1 MDERSNVMINR
12 IKNGHINGRE
22 SGRAIKG
29 RVSTRI
35 NRSSEL
41 LAQKLKAEG
50 ITNSQVLHAIAN
62 SPRHIFIPEILAHK
76 AYDNTA
82 LPIGQGQTISQP
94 YIVAKMSEL
103 LLKGKQENNV
113 VGNRPKNILEIG
125 TGSGY
130 QTSILAQ
137 LTDKVFSVE
146 RIKSLQFQAKRCL
159 RAMDLHNISMKHGD
173 GWQGWASKAPFDAII
188 VTAGA
193 ASVPQALLDQLNDGG
208 RLVIPVGEQTQIL
221 KIITRQGNNYH
232 EQQVEA
238 VRFVPL
244 VPGDLL

>member
-1 MDERSNVMINR
+1 MMSSRIGGKSRRS
-12 IKNGHINGRE
+12 G
-22 SGRAIKG
+22 
-29 RVSTRI
+29 
-35 NRSSEL
+35 EL
-41 LAQKLKAEG
+41 LAQKLQNEG
-50 ITNSQVLHAIAN
+50 ISNTAVLQAIAQ
-62 SPRHIFIPEILAHK
+62 SPRHIFVPEILAHK

-103 LLKGKQENNV
+103 LLAG
-113 VGNRPKNILEIG
+113 GRPKNILEIG

-146 RIKSLQFQAKRCL
+146 RIKALQWQAKGCL
-159 RAMDLHNISMKHGD
+159 RAMDLHNVSMKHGD
-173 GWQGWASKAPFDAII
+173 GWQGWQSKGPFEAII
-188 VTAGA
+188 VTAA
-193 ASVPQALLDQLNDGG
+193 PASVPPALLSQLADGG
-208 RLVIPVGEQTQIL
+208 RLIIPVGEQTQIL
-221 KIITRQGNNYH
+221 KIITRDGDTFN

>member
-1 MDERSNVMINR
+1 MISRMSGKSKRS
-12 IKNGHINGRE
+12 G
-22 SGRAIKG
+22 
-29 RVSTRI
+29 
-35 NRSSEL
+35 EL
-41 LAQKLKAEG
+41 LAKKLYAEG
-50 ITNSQVLHAIAN
+50 ITNSKVLQAIAN

-103 LLKGKQENNV
+103 LLGKEGDKSNS
-113 VGNRPKNILEIG
+113 ILEIG

-137 LTDKVFSVE
+137 ITDKVYSVE

-159 RAMDLHNISMKHGD
+159 RALDLHNISMKHGD
-173 GWQGWASKAPFDAII
+173 GWQGWQSKAPFDAII

-193 ASVPQALLDQLNDGG
+193 ATVPKALLEQLVDGG
-208 RLVIPVGEQTQIL
+208 RLIIPVGEQTQIL
-221 KIITRQGNNYH
+221 KIITRNGDEYS

-244 VPGDLL
+244 IPGDLL